1 MSLTAQ
7 AGMPIPASA
16 SVGLILVDGVLYADL
31 SAFADLGAPE
41 GWIGIPVGELLQ
53 AQVDAGVFKEAA
65 AQMDPA
71 NLDPAT
77 AASLGLTSML
87 MNPQAFE
94 KFMTVE
100 KSDGAD
106 GASVFTTS
114 STWPAWS
121 PAPSLPTWSRAWPI
135 PAPLPSPA

>member
-1 MSLTAQ
+1 M
-7 AGMPIPASA
+7 
-16 SVGLILVDGVLYADL
+16 
-31 SAFADLGAPE
+31 
-41 GWIGIPVGELLQ
+41 
-53 AQVDAGVFKEAA
+53 DAGVFKEAA

-94 KFMTVE
+94 QFMSVE
-100 KSDGAD
+100 KSEGAD

-114 STWPAWS
+114 VDVAGLVAS
-121 PAPSLPTWSRAWPI
+121 PEFADMIKGLADSGAFDQSGMTAADIEPTCPCWA
-135 PAPLPSPA
+135 